1 MASDRWGS
9 GGAGGDDWDDERW
22 AAIEATF
29 VSDASLGSPDEDL
42 AHELALAA
50 ALDASRTDLNPDPAA
65 AERMSRFL
73 DRLGR
78 EREVPAELSTEQTTR
93 IERIREPLRAADT
106 DLGETRDLTADLA
119 ASSTASSTA
128 APTESLESLES
139 LESTGAGQ
147 PGRPQSVGQVTERAD
162 NVVSLGNRRSRRRNS
177 HVLPANH
184 PDNARRPK
192 LGRRVALVGA
202 AAAAGL
208 VALVG
213 GTAAMSGDALPG
225 DSLYAMKL
233 MSESTG
239 TAFTFGD
246 AEKARRHL
254 DIAATRIQEIERLQ
268 QAGRTPDP
276 ATYESALRAFD
287 AAASEGSRMVLAG
300 PEPSDAGLDEL
311 NAWAHRQS
319 EAIAALES
327 ADGEVPGAADSA
339 RLMERLAER
348 SAALQARMGCSEVS
362 SGADDLGPVPAT
374 SPCVPVSSGSRSGTS
389 DLAGSPESATRSGGT
404 TSTGPSGTTT
414 TSPSGSVAPS
424 ETEDGLL
431 GGVVGTDQDPTTSS
445 TEGSSSTS
453 ASGAPQSS
461 STDKPSRSSGSGGG
475 GGLLPPIN
483 LPPLLPGL
491 PSITLG

>member
-22 AAIEATF
+22 GSIEATF
-29 VSDASLGSPDEDL
+29 VSDATLGSPDEEL

-50 ALDASRTDLNPDPAA
+50 ALDASRTDLNPDAAA
-65 AERMSRFL
+65 AERMRSFL
-73 DRLGR
+73 DELGR
-78 EREVPAELSTEQTTR
+78 ERGIPPETAAEETTR
-93 IERIREPLRAADT
+93 IAPIREPLRADSVYGLGPADMS
-106 DLGETRDLTADLA
+106 ETRDLTAALN
-119 ASSTASSTA
+119 
-128 APTESLESLES
+128 
-139 LESTGAGQ
+139 AGLDSGLDSG
-147 PGRPQSVGQVTERAD
+147 PAEAEHTGRPRSVEQVAEQAD
-162 NVVSLGNRRSRRRNS
+162 NVVPLAGRTSRRSR

-246 AEKARRHL
+246 AEKAQRHL

-268 QAGRTPDP
+268 QAGRAPDA
-276 ATYESALRAFD
+276 ATYESALKAFD
-287 AAASEGSRMVLAG
+287 AAASEGSRMVLAV
-300 PEPSDAGLDEL
+300 PEPTDQGLRDL
-311 NAWAHRQS
+311 NAWATRQS
-319 EAIAALES
+319 AAIAELEGP
-327 ADGEVPGAADSA
+327 DGDVPGAADSA

-374 SPCVPVSSGSRSGTS
+374 GPCVPSTTSTGGETS
-389 DLAGSPESATRSGGT
+389 DLAGSPESATRSGATSTTPSGTETTSPTGSTTPSDSDGVLGGIVGGEDAGATTEGDSATTSESGSPQSST
-404 TSTGPSGTTT
+404 TSTK
-414 TSPSGSVAPS
+414 
-424 ETEDGLL
+424 
-431 GGVVGTDQDPTTSS
+431 
-445 TEGSSSTS
+445 SSSTS
-453 ASGAPQSS
+453 GG
-461 STDKPSRSSGSGGG
+461 GSGG